1 MLYYK
6 QNRGK
11 GRGDVPQKDY
21 PEPND
26 STSPATY
33 PSTESDPLSQLLGT
47 LGPYLAILLRLLG
60 AGLSRTH
67 RADLLRRFTYL
78 RFSYETAY
86 QFDPAAASFLT
97 NKIFLYGR
105 GLLSFSY

>member
-26 STSPATY
+26 STSPAT
-33 PSTESDPLSQLLGT
+33 STESDPLSQLLGT